1 MIMILISIYQVTLE
15 KHFKYL
21 QHHRMTSR
29 KFFTDP
35 QSGRLPQKTQI
46 LSKMES
52 FLVAI
57 FTFEREIWTMNAN

>member
-46 LSKMES
+46 LSKMEPFWLPFS
-52 FLVAI
+52 LLK
-57 FTFEREIWTMNAN
+57 EKSGL

>member
-1 MIMILISIYQVTLE
+1 MMMILLFTYQVTPK
-15 KHFKYL
+15 KHFKDL

-35 QSGRLPQKTQI
+35 QSGRLAQKTQI

-52 FLVAI
+52 FWLP
-57 FTFEREIWTMNAN
+57 FLLLKEKSGL